1 MRSNFI
7 FFLFV
12 IFILSPLK
20 AENLNI
26 QAETISIDKDTK
38 LTIFKDKVVATD
50 EKKNIL
56 KTEYAVFDKTS
67 KRLSSK
73 GETTLTTSEGYLLK
87 GANIFFDNQN
97 NIVSSKDK
105 AIMFYY

>member
-50 EKKNIL
+50 EKKI
-56 KTEYAVFDKTS
+56 
-67 KRLSSK
+67 SSK
-73 GETTLTTSEGYLLK
+73 LNTQYLIK
-87 GANIFFDNQN
+87 HQ
-97 NIVSSKDK
+97 KD
-105 AIMFYY
+105 